1 MKNYF
6 SNLSKI
12 RKHKSLHKDSLNLF
26 DINSNDV
33 TLNGLIPSDELWNK
47 ELPNEVILIFHL
59 IFYREIRKLRQISLV
74 HY

>member
-12 RKHKSLHKDSLNLF
+12 RKHKSLHKDSLNLI

-33 TLNGLIPSDELWNK
+33 TLNGLLPSDQLWNK
-47 ELPNEVILIFHL
+47 ELPNEVIFIFHL
-59 IFYREIRKLRQISLV
+59 IDFTTKRLR
-74 HY
+74 

>member
-12 RKHKSLHKDSLNLF
+12 RKHKSLHKDSLNLI

-33 TLNGLIPSDELWNK
+33 TLNGLLPNDQLWNK
-47 ELPNEVILIFHL
+47 ELPNEVIFI
-59 IFYREIRKLRQISLV
+59 
-74 HY
+74 